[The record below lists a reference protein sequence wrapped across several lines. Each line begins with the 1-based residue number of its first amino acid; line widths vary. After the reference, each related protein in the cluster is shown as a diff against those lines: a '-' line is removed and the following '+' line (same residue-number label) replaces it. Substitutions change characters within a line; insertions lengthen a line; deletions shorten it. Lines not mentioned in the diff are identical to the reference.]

1 MMLLH
6 MEYSGDRRLVANAP
20 HEMTQ
25 IHHLQKSAAQ
35 LFDLSSDSDTAS
47 EVEKSPQLTA
57 IKEPTDSINQQMEE
71 SALFDISSEDSK
83 SRPSSSASNTQFAG
97 SANIPLSHQ
106 QKAFFKLLQI
116 MTAHDV
122 NASAAELKACIKLDE
137 SITHELIEKGLNIL
151 RKKSR
156 SSTFNIK
163 LVPTGEHSLTNT
175 DELIRKLQDHEITEK
190 HFILTNVPGI
200 PYILVQ
206 RNPQNNQLHVLLSP
220 EYEQLDSFLGDLSK
234 SRQVMLTSML
244 SSVQIVKVNGMALVT
259 TQSSAEILRRAPSRS
274 RRH

>member
-1 MMLLH
+1 
-6 MEYSGDRRLVANAP
+6 
-20 HEMTQ
+20 
-25 IHHLQKSAAQ
+25 
-35 LFDLSSDSDTAS
+35 
-47 EVEKSPQLTA
+47 
-57 IKEPTDSINQQMEE
+57 
-71 SALFDISSEDSK
+71 
-83 SRPSSSASNTQFAG
+83 
-97 SANIPLSHQ
+97 
-106 QKAFFKLLQI
+106 